1 MAELKSTLEL
11 VMERTRN
18 MVESPEERA
27 RKQAE
32 ERTARAK
39 GILLRLREEQ
49 IRPEELPRVLEDAA
63 DQAPEELEAAVLS
76 ALVDEIGFSG
86 QDGVLLDG
94 FKVLVGPVSLE
105 VVGRVKDLTST
116 FQEARSRLTDEAAA
130 KAGAELSARGISG
143 SAVRPKFEA
152 TQSYRTGLEDLTKDF
167 EGRLNRLQEEM
178 RRLK

>member
-63 DQAPEELEAAVLS
+63 DQK
-76 ALVDEIGFSG
+76 IGRAH
-86 QDGVLLDG
+86 V
-94 FKVLVGPVSLE
+94 
-105 VVGRVKDLTST
+105 
-116 FQEARSRLTDEAAA
+116 
-130 KAGAELSARGISG
+130 
-143 SAVRPKFEA
+143 
-152 TQSYRTGLEDLTKDF
+152 
-167 EGRLNRLQEEM
+167 
-178 RRLK
+178 